1 MASVATIQLCC
12 CDIKAATEDTE
23 RNVRGRV
30 PVKLYLQKQ
39 AASHGLPTFS
49 GGKVR
54 ERSGA
59 FNTRLR
65 SFLFPQ

>member
-12 CDIKAATEDTE
+12 CDMKAATEDTE

-39 AASHGLPTFS
+39 AASYGLPTSS
-49 GGKVR
+49 GGQ
-54 ERSGA
+54 S
-59 FNTRLR
+59 
-65 SFLFPQ
+65 